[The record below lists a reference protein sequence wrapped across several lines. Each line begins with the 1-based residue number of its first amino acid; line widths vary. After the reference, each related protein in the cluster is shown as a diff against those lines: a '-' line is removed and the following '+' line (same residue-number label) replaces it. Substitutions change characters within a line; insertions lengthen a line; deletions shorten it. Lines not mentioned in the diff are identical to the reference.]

1 MTSFEDMSQLLMTSL
16 YEDMYT
22 IESESQGYIQ
32 EFWIHVDKCISVS
45 INEQELL
52 KSIFETFLYD
62 IGDDDVYIFDLTIEF
77 SFTNNSQTLHLR
89 QYNSYACSFFD
100 IAFAMQKQGIN
111 FTAPADIHVCVD
123 LPGRNS
129 FDC

>member
-1 MTSFEDMSQLLMTSL
+1 MTS

-22 IESESQGYIQ
+22 IESDSQGYLQ
-32 EFWIHVDKCISVS
+32 RFWIEIDKCISVS

-52 KSIFETFLYD
+52 ESIFETILYD

-77 SFTNNSQTLHLR
+77 SFTSNSQTLHLR
-89 QYNSYACSFFD
+89 QFNSQNCSCFD
-100 IAFAMQKQGIN
+100 IMLAMQEQGIN
-111 FTAPADIHVCVD
+111 FTIPADIHVCVN
-123 LPGRNS
+123 LPKRNS

>member
-1 MTSFEDMSQLLMTSL
+1 MTS
-16 YEDMYT
+16 YEDMFT
-22 IESESQGYIQ
+22 VKSKSIGNIQ
-32 EFWIHVDKCISVS
+32 EFCIHIDTCICVS

-62 IGDDDVYIFDLTIEF
+62 IGDDDVYIFDLKIEF

-89 QYNSYACSFFD
+89 QFNSYACSFFD
-100 IAFAMQKQGIN
+100 IAFAMQEQGIN
-111 FTAPADIHVCVD
+111 FTTPAYINVCVD